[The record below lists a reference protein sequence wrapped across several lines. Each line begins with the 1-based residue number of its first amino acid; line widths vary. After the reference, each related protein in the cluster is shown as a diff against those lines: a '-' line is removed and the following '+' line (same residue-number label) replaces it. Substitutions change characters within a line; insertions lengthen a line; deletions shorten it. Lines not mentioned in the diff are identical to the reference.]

1 MKKIPREHIIKMNN
15 KTVRELRTI
24 SKDKGFRGY
33 YKLKKDGLAELK
45 KDGLAAL
52 LLRQSAEEMLTPP
65 ARAGGRK
72 EGNCNPSKDNLKP
85 SRNG

>member
-1 MKKIPREHIIKMNN
+1 MTRKFEKIPREHIIKMNN

-33 YKLKKDGLAELK
+33 YKLK

>member
-1 MKKIPREHIIKMNN
+1 MNN

-33 YKLKKDGLAELK
+33 YKLK

>member
-33 YKLKKDGLAELK
+33 YKLKKDGLA
-45 KDGLAAL
+45 AL

-65 ARAGGRK
+65 ARAGGK
-72 EGNCNPSKDNLKP
+72 E
-85 SRNG
+85 RR